1 MLLYII
7 INQTIFLMTLIPRFG
22 SLELQNQVMQ
32 NDVIIQVTNS
42 KVSMEILFLSYYFDF
57 IKYRISLRVTN
68 SKV

>member
-1 MLLYII
+1 
-7 INQTIFLMTLIPRFG
+7 MTLIPRFG

-57 IKYRISLRVTN
+57 IKYQISLRVTN

>member
-1 MLLYII
+1 
-7 INQTIFLMTLIPRFG
+7 MTLIPRFG

-42 KVSMEILFLSYYFDF
+42 KVFMEILFLSYYFDF

>member
-1 MLLYII
+1 
-7 INQTIFLMTLIPRFG
+7 MTLIPRFG

-42 KVSMEILFLSYYFDF
+42 KVFMEILFLSYDFDF

>member
-1 MLLYII
+1 
-7 INQTIFLMTLIPRFG
+7 MTLIPRFG

-42 KVSMEILFLSYYFDF
+42 EVFMEILFLSYYFDF

>member
-1 MLLYII
+1 
-7 INQTIFLMTLIPRFG
+7 MTLIPRFG

-32 NDVIIQVTNS
+32 NDAIIQVTNS
-42 KVSMEILFLSYYFDF
+42 KVFMEILFSSYYFDF

>member
-1 MLLYII
+1 
-7 INQTIFLMTLIPRFG
+7 MTLIPRFG